1 MQFSKRVSELARTH
15 GVEALDVIFAVLVSS
30 GIVSTIEAFAAIY
43 RPKAS
48 TNAALSSRAS
58 NYIGQRPGLRR
69 LIQDLDSQRTDNAD
83 TGTAKRRGRP
93 RKDDTE
99 PDKEDKPLLDYTDKD
114 ALLQEYARIAE
125 RCEKESDRLSALN
138 AIANLQRMKQE
149 AAVEDQKRTTY
160 YIPYTYNKAEQLRQ
174 LLVRYFA
181 EKGMP
186 EGIPFNSGL
195 PPSALLQ

>member
-15 GVEALDVIFAVLVSS
+15 GVDALDVIFAVLVSS
-30 GIVSTIEAFAAIY
+30 GIVSTIEAFAAVY

-93 RKDDTE
+93 RKDDAE

-160 YIPYTYNKAEQLRQ
+160 YIPYTYDKAEQLRQ

-186 EGIPFNSGL
+186 EGALSIPAPLS
-195 PPSALLQ
+195 PDLLQ

>member
-30 GIVSTIEAFAAIY
+30 GIVSTIEAFAAVY

-93 RKDDTE
+93 RKNRTE
-99 PDKEDKPLLDYTDKD
+99 SDKEDKPLLDYTDKD

-160 YIPYTYNKAEQLRQ
+160 YIPYTYNKAEQLRR

-181 EKGMP
+181 EKGIP
-186 EGIPFNSGL
+186 EGAHSNPAPLSPG
-195 PPSALLQ
+195 LLQ

>member
-30 GIVSTIEAFAAIY
+30 GIVSTIEAFAAVY

-69 LIQDLDSQRTDNAD
+69 LIQEL
-83 TGTAKRRGRP
+83 
-93 RKDDTE
+93 E
-99 PDKEDKPLLDYTDKD
+99 
-114 ALLQEYARIAE
+114 EYARIAE

-160 YIPYTYNKAEQLRQ
+160 YIPYTYNKAEQLRR

-195 PPSALLQ
+195 PPSALL